1 MKSYKEKF
9 KNLKDS
15 ELIDIVENKSQFEK
29 AAIEAAERELSERG
43 IEASKSNSSA
53 SDNAPNKFISKI
65 TGVAHDIQPSI
76 VRKGKYEKIILMLS
90 IFFILPY
97 LFYLYKNLVFISNSI
112 IEKGVDIDII
122 LVLLSFFAIP
132 TSIFLFWKRRKVGW
146 FLIVGYSLLMLIG
159 NFFIL
164 VSIWNLDNFFIVND
178 NNTFFNLIASPE
190 PMWEFVLYFLIYSL
204 IVRFLLKSEIKE
216 LYGIN

>member
-1 MKSYKEKF
+1 MKTYEEKF

-15 ELIDIVENKSQFEK
+15 ELIEIIQNRSQFEN
-29 AAIEAAERELSERG
+29 AAIEAADRELSERG
-43 IEASKSNSSA
+43 IEASKSKSSA

-65 TGVAHDIQPSI
+65 TDVAHDIHPTI
-76 VRKGKYEKIILMLS
+76 VRKGKYEKILLMLS

-97 LFYLYKNLVFISNSI
+97 LFYSYKNLVFFFNSI

-146 FLIVGYSLLMLIG
+146 FLIVAYSFLMLTS

-164 VSIWNLDNFFIVND
+164 VSIWNLDNLFIVND
-178 NNTFFNLIASPE
+178 NNTLFNLIASPE
-190 PMWEFVLYFLIYSL
+190 PMWEFILYFLIYSL